1 MFILN
6 YIPTWLLFITLMI
19 GLFGWLVK
27 EFETYR
33 PIAVGLIFASLFLIG
48 YKTADK
54 VWQDRVTELEN
65 KVAELAAKKEIIN
78 TKIVTKI
85 INKEL
90 IVKQV
95 VEGQIQY
102 VDREIVKYNDQC
114 KVPPEVITIHNKAAT
129 P

>member
-33 PIAVGLIFASLFLIG
+33 PIAVGLIFVSLFLIG
-48 YKTADK
+48 FKTADK
-54 VWQDRVTELEN
+54 IWQDRVTELEK
-65 KVAELAAKKEIIN
+65 KVTELANKEEKVN
-78 TKIVTKI
+78 TKIVTKVLT
-85 INKEL
+85 KEK
-90 IVKQV
+90 IVKEAAEV
-95 VEGQIQY
+95 QIQY

-114 KVPPEVITIHNKAAT
+114 KIPPEVITIHNKAVIQ
-129 P
+129 

>member
-19 GLFGWLVK
+19 GLFGWLIK

>member
-33 PIAVGLIFASLFLIG
+33 PVAVALIFSSLFLIG
-48 YKTADK
+48 FKTADK
-54 VWQDRVTELEN
+54 IWQDRVTELEK
-65 KVAELAAKKEIIN
+65 KVAELDAQKATVN

-85 INKEL
+85 VTKEK
-90 IVKQV
+90 IVK
-95 VEGQIQY
+95 EAAEAQIQY

-114 KVPPEVITIHNKAAT
+114 KIPPEVITIHNKAAIQ
-129 P
+129 

>member
-33 PIAVGLIFASLFLIG
+33 PIAVGLIFVSLFLIG
-48 YKTADK
+48 FKTADK
-54 VWQDRVTELEN
+54 IWQDRVTELEK
-65 KVAELAAKKEIIN
+65 KVTELANKEEKVN
-78 TKIVTKI
+78 TKIVTKVLT
-85 INKEL
+85 KEK
-90 IVKQV
+90 IVKEAAEV
-95 VEGQIQY
+95 QIQY

-114 KVPPEVITIHNKAAT
+114 KIPPEVITIHNKAVT
-129 P
+129 Q

>member
-19 GLFGWLVK
+19 GLFGWLIK

-65 KVAELAAKKEIIN
+65 KVAELAAKKEIVN
-78 TKIVTKI
+78 TKIVTKVLT
-85 INKEL
+85 KEK
-90 IVKQV
+90 IVKEAADV
-95 VEGQIQY
+95 QIQY
-102 VDREIVKYNDQC
+102 VDREIVKYDNQC
-114 KVPPEVITIHNKAAT
+114 KIPEEVITIHNRAVKQ
-129 P
+129 

>member
-19 GLFGWLVK
+19 GLFGWLIK

-54 VWQDRVTELEN
+54 VWQDRVIELEK
-65 KVAELAAKKEIIN
+65 KVAELAAKKEIVN
-78 TKIVTKI
+78 TKIVTKVLT
-85 INKEL
+85 KEK
-90 IVKQV
+90 IVK
-95 VEGQIQY
+95 EAAEIQIEY

-114 KVPPEVITIHNKAAT
+114 KIPPEVITIHNKAAKQ
-129 P
+129 

>member
-1 MFILN
+1 
-6 YIPTWLLFITLMI
+6 MI

-54 VWQDRVTELEN
+54 VWQDRVIELEK
-65 KVAELAAKKEIIN
+65 KVAELAAKKEIVN
-78 TKIVTKI
+78 TKIVTKVLT
-85 INKEL
+85 KEK
-90 IVKQV
+90 IVK
-95 VEGQIQY
+95 EAAEIQIEY

-114 KVPPEVITIHNKAAT
+114 KIPPEVITIHNKAVT
-129 P
+129 Q

>member
-1 MFILN
+1 
-6 YIPTWLLFITLMI
+6 MI

-54 VWQDRVTELEN
+54 VWQDRVTELEK
-65 KVAELAAKKEIIN
+65 KVAELDAKKAIVN
-78 TKIVTKI
+78 TKIVTKVV
-85 INKEL
+85 NKEL

-102 VDREIVKYNDQC
+102 VDREIIKYNDQC
-114 KVPPEVITIHNKAAT
+114 KIPPEVITIHNKAVT
-129 P
+129 Q

>member
-19 GLFGWLVK
+19 GLFGWLIK

-114 KVPPEVITIHNKAAT
+114 KVPPEVITIHNRAVT

>member
-6 YIPTWLLFITLMI
+6 YIPTWLLFITLMV

-54 VWQDRVTELEN
+54 VWQDRVTELEK
-65 KVAELAAKKEIIN
+65 KVAELDAKKAIVN
-78 TKIVTKI
+78 TKIVTKVV
-85 INKEL
+85 NKEL

-102 VDREIVKYNDQC
+102 VDREIIKYNDQC
-114 KVPPEVITIHNKAAT
+114 KIPPEVITIHNKAVT
-129 P
+129 Q

>member
-54 VWQDRVTELEN
+54 VWQDRVIELEK
-65 KVAELAAKKEIIN
+65 KVAELAAKKEIVN
-78 TKIVTKI
+78 TKIVTKVLT
-85 INKEL
+85 KEK
-90 IVKQV
+90 IVKEAAEV
-95 VEGQIQY
+95 QIQY

-114 KVPPEVITIHNKAAT
+114 KIPPEVITIHNKAVT
-129 P
+129 Q

>member
-54 VWQDRVTELEN
+54 VWQDRVTELEK
-65 KVAELAAKKEIIN
+65 KVAELDAKKAIVN
-78 TKIVTKI
+78 TKIVTKVV
-85 INKEL
+85 NKEL

-102 VDREIVKYNDQC
+102 VDREIIKYNDQC
-114 KVPPEVITIHNKAAT
+114 KIPPEVITIHNKAVT
-129 P
+129 Q